1 MDEWFHDLPI
11 SWMALIIF
19 GTAYLTAGGILAIV
33 MRLAKRVGL
42 RAFNSVSAGLLAPLG
57 TIFGL
62 LVVFIVAQVWSDLDR
77 ASRHW
82 IARRVPFAWW
92 CCWHPVSQESRRHKY
107 KPWSAA
113 TLTKPYIPN
122 GPRWLN
128 SPLL

>member
-77 ASRHW
+77 AESALDREAP
-82 IARRVPFAWW
+82 IYRGDR
-92 CCWHPVSQESRRHKY
+92 SQ
-107 KPWSAA
+107 A
-113 TLTKPYIPN
+113 
-122 GPRWLN
+122 
-128 SPLL
+128 